1 MNLLREYIR
10 ELLTESAVHPKIMSM
25 IDKADKLGYKLKLR
39 STSLIIYDP
48 KTVKMKGKISFQ
60 KLAGSNWKYGPC
72 GDATMVES
80 SFAEDGLGP
89 LLYDVLIEATGGL
102 MSDRYSVSPDAVDV
116 WDRYMN
122 DRPDVQI
129 VQLDDLQNTLTPE
142 DKDNCNQEVS
152 MADYGTRGNGWPH
165 SSLSK
170 VYRKNGTPVMDEL
183 IKRNMLDDRR

>member
-1 MNLLREYIR
+1 MKLLREYVR

-25 IDKADKLGYKLKLR
+25 IKKADKLGYKLKLR

-48 KTVKMKGKISFQ
+48 KTVQMKGKIRFQ
-60 KLAGSNWKYGPC
+60 KLAGSNWEYGPC

-102 MSDRYSVSPDAVDV
+102 MSDRYSVSPDAVSV
-116 WDRYMN
+116 WERYMN
-122 DRPDVQI
+122 RPDIEVT
-129 VQLDDLQNTLTPE
+129 QLDDPENTLTPN
-142 DKDNCNQEVS
+142 DKDNCDQEVAGHAWIGS
-152 MADYGTRGNGWPH
+152 P
-165 SSLSK
+165 LSK